1 MSADGGEVAAGVKDK
16 SVEGING
23 QQKPAAPPP
32 ARRCGC
38 GCLSFYTV
46 AVVAAAVIVGCLR
59 QYPPDKHASMY
70 LDKLY
75 LVGLRTVA
83 RLDGSML
90 RYGEGLDVPRPG
102 PSLQGKVAV
111 ITGSTKGI
119 GFHAARKFY
128 SHGASVAMTGTKI
141 EGARAAAARVKS
153 YTAGAGH
160 AVGFALDLA
169 DFGGTRYFAGEVLKA
184 FGGKVDYLILN
195 GAMTTDA
202 RAPKYWNEYWISHS
216 GHSRPYA
223 TNYLGHF
230 LLTLLLVPYMQ
241 PGGSVVVVSS
251 ITAWW
256 ADPKWLTIGFGVPVP
271 NITDVHEDLQRH
283 YLADGMYAASKYAA
297 VCFGNT
303 LRRKVASQNIRVAV
317 MTPGQVDT
325 DLQTQNPD
333 YAAVNWASV
342 DAEEGAR
349 VLFES
354 AFAAGSAA
362 EAEFLYPYWFPSQI
376 YRHDAPQHLAPRQ
389 AGPPAS
395 PHYKY
400 EDPTR
405 WIWRP
410 EMFQKQRFRLHASVA
425 PECDDALQR
434 KLWIWSRDAVALPQ
448 RLDAGDV
455 FAQSQDV
462 WDFKP
467 KDKNWIYGYGSAA
480 PPATK
485 PAPAKTPLVGKG
497 RR

>member
-1 MSADGGEVAAGVKDK
+1 MAAALRAEQAGASAP
-16 SVEGING
+16 
-23 QQKPAAPPP
+23 KPTPKPKN
-32 ARRCGC
+32 RCLC

-46 AVVAAAVIVGCLR
+46 AAVLAAIIVGCLR
-59 QYPPDKHASMY
+59 QYPPDKHFSMY

-75 LVGLRTVA
+75 LVGLKTVA
-83 RLDGSML
+83 RLDGSLL
-90 RYGEGLDVPRPG
+90 RHGEGLDLPKPG

-128 SHGASVAMTGTKI
+128 SHGAGVAMTGTKI
-141 EGARAAAARVKS
+141 ETARAAAARVKS
-153 YTAGAGH
+153 YTAGAGF

-169 DFGGTRYFAGEVLKA
+169 DFGGTRYFAGEVLKT
-184 FGGKVDYLILN
+184 FEGKVDYLFLN

-202 RAPKYWNEYWISHS
+202 RAPKEWNEYWISQS

-223 TNYLGHF
+223 TNFLGHY

-256 ADPKWLTIGFGVPVP
+256 ADPKWLMLDFGVPVP
-271 NITDVHEDLQRH
+271 NVTDVQPHLQKH
-283 YLADGMYAASKYAA
+283 YLADGMYAASKYAG
-297 VCFGNT
+297 VCFGHT

-342 DAEEGAR
+342 SAEEGAR

-354 AFAAGSAA
+354 AFAAGDAA

-376 YRHDAPQHLAPRQ
+376 YRYDAPQRLAPRQ
-389 AGPPAS
+389 AGPPHS
-395 PHYKY
+395 PDYVN

-405 WIWRP
+405 WLWRP
-410 EMFQKQRFRLHASVA
+410 EMFQKQWFRLHASVA
-425 PECDDALQR
+425 PECNDALQR
-434 KLWIWSRDAVALPQ
+434 QLWIWSRNAVELPQ
-448 RLDAGDV
+448 RLDTGDV
-455 FAQSQDV
+455 LAKSADI
-462 WDFKP
+462 WDFTP
-467 KDKNWIYGYGSAA
+467 KDKSRIYGYGSAA
-480 PPATK
+480 PPAPK
-485 PAPAKTPLVGKG
+485 KPMPAPKKPPMVGKG